1 MDGFDVLGKLEGEA
15 TSVAMNNQK
24 LRELLARWVEQEEYY
39 LRSAKAVDVPAVAE
53 TLRTSAHELT
63 VCIREL
69 ESVLDEMEEEEATR

>member
-63 VCIREL
+63 VRIREL

>member
-1 MDGFDVLGKLEGEA
+1 
-15 TSVAMNNQK
+15 MNNQK